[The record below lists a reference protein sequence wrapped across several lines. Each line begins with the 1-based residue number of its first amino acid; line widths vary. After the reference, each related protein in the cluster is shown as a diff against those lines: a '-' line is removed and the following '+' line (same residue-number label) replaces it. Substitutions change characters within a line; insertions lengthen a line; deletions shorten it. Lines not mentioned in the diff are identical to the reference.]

1 MTHWTRL
8 ATLLIAAATAI
19 VAACGG
25 GGNGE
30 AGVGTGGSG
39 YAVGT
44 VTGFG
49 SIIVDGVR
57 WDERA
62 ARIQVESDPASGTVP
77 ATVKLGQRVKIEYET
92 EPEARVIEV
101 EAAAVGPVQSLDS
114 SGPRPSLRV
123 AGQVVQV
130 NLDFDAG
137 PVTVFEGYASAAGI
151 APGDIVEVHGVPI
164 ARGNTY
170 ALQASR
176 IERRNALAGGLV
188 RVQNVVQQF
197 DAAARTLRLGDITVN
212 IAAASV
218 LPAGATLSNGRT
230 VTVWG
235 RPLAGA
241 GTTLMADFVRLR
253 DLPRSASAPTPPA
266 HPHPPTPP
274 DPPTPPGQP
283 TPPDPPSPPGQPTPP
298 DPPSPPTTTSP
309 IELSGNVTGW
319 DAVAR
324 TFDLG
329 GVRVD
334 ASGASVV
341 PGNLAIANGSFVVAR
356 GLVLP
361 DGTLAA
367 TQVRIRKKGITP
379 GFESEVTLAGPISD
393 FVSLADFRV
402 RGVRV
407 DASRATQ
414 RACSGNNVTI
424 GNGLDV
430 EVGGAIGGDKI
441 VAELLVCR

>member
-123 AGQVVQV
+123 AGQLVQV

-218 LPAGATLSNGRT
+218 LPAGATLANGRT
-230 VTVWG
+230 VTDWG

-241 GTTLMADFVRLR
+241 GPTLVADFVRLR
-253 DLPRSASAPTPPA
+253 DLPRSASAPTPPT
-266 HPHPPTPP
+266 PPTPP
-274 DPPTPPGQP
+274 DPPT
-283 TPPDPPSPPGQPTPP
+283 PPGQPTPP

-309 IELSGNVTGW
+309 IELSGTVTGW

-334 ASGASVV
+334 AAGASVV

-356 GLVLP
+356 GAVQP

-367 TQVRIRKKGITP
+367 TQVRIRRKGITP

-414 RACSGNNVTI
+414 RACSGNGTTI

-430 EVGGAIGGDKI
+430 EVGGAIDGDKV